1 LGEVSLVDVS
11 SPVFQS
17 GLLFHEIL
25 FDENAACHIAFGEAY
40 PECVEGAANLSREDL
55 EELGVNF
62 SDTHVDFMIGT
73 PTMNVTGLCADGREI
88 PIMRAGRFVEAIT
101 A

>member
-1 LGEVSLVDVS
+1 MKAAGCHRIQFGVEQGTEEGLLRLKKDVS
-11 SPVFQS
+11 SA
-17 GLLFHEIL
+17 EI
-25 FDENAACHIAFGEAY
+25 EHAFALCREVGVRTVAY
-40 PECVEGAANLSREDL
+40 
-55 EELGVNF
+55 
-62 SDTHVDFMIGT
+62 FMIGT